1 MIGSVLME
9 TTIHLSHVIKRWRSA
24 LPDEIPRE
32 QTPVVLLCGGEGLLL
47 SMLLRPN
54 HANLFETSPEIQDFL
69 ASGEMIETVEQWKG
83 PTTANRAFQMVHH
96 RPAIHDGVQNILV
109 SQQAAVAVETEV
121 NILRDELVGQRIA
134 VVFRDF
140 DERGTIV
147 SVRRSVDGTN
157 EDDTRKDT
165 FSVFV
170 NNKNAF
176 MEVSF
181 KQVVGT
187 FSCEQFGE
195 KHALANIS

>member
-1 MIGSVLME
+1 
-9 TTIHLSHVIKRWRSA
+9 
-24 LPDEIPRE
+24 
-32 QTPVVLLCGGEGLLL
+32 
-47 SMLLRPN
+47 
-54 HANLFETSPEIQDFL
+54 
-69 ASGEMIETVEQWKG
+69 
-83 PTTANRAFQMVHH
+83 VHH

-147 SVRRSVDGTN
+147 SVRRSVDATN
-157 EDDTRKDT
+157 EDDIRKDT
-165 FSVFV
+165 FTVFV
-170 NNKNAF
+170 NNENAF

-187 FSCEQFGE
+187 FSCEQFGG
-195 KHALANIS
+195 KISIS